1 MADTWETDGVA
12 TVRSASETTNTKL
25 GFGDPSGEIPLSE
38 YHYKSSLNKQA
49 VGAGGNTIDLK
60 GGDPSIDIAALVGK
74 KASSSQYGDVS
85 VKKTKS
91 GHVLVFDDTFDNES
105 ILIKHKDGS
114 GFILKSDGTM
124 IMNTKRNRVTSIG
137 GTDALIVEGDI
148 KISCQ
153 NLEMDVT
160 GDMDVNVG
168 GDYNLHVG
176 GEKTEKVT
184 GSTKEIVTGHKSS
197 TVVKSRSETTV
208 ESKTTTVFGTDTNI
222 TKGNVTYTIGGHF
235 DLGAKSYSKI
245 TSQAQIAYTAP
256 QIDIIGVKGQIA
268 LKQGIFGGEHSF
280 FYGLNYYGRSAKFD
294 KGVTA
299 PTFHGDLQ
307 GTALEAMKANEAGI
321 HSASNLYEEGA
332 GGHGGSTLGFTI
344 TDVNTNLIRDGKG
357 PSDDSITDMLNADP
371 RGIKKVSI
379 DDPGDLVADFSKV
392 NLTVAQARALLK
404 DPETTMEFKK
414 QLVEDGLL
422 GTDYFNT
429 SIPGIG
435 RVTNNNTVYAS
446 GTSTDYVGGKR
457 DVTTFV
463 PDSTYDPN
471 RLDPRGNINMITSKT
486 LLALGIPVSTFLA
499 GANGANT
506 LNHLETFEK
515 RQQLSR
521 QLLLQAEVVK
531 IAREDEEQFKNFRLI
546 VAEGVSKGTHSVDSI
561 PYLRTSG
568 RAIVYEL
575 YDEENKNLP
584 GVTYEFAAYL
594 ADQLPVYDKISVS
607 YDTIEPNPGLASW
620 EKVKSQVVVVMP
632 EVDKGYNT
640 QGNPKY
646 SLETIYNDTRC
657 SDEDLVELSQNDNII
672 LASSSPA
679 IGGKKYTSADFPLSN
694 YRTKNAKMINQ
705 LHPKIRKRFA
715 DGINHYLKNN
725 SDNGRDV
732 EIRSA
737 YRSYAEQSTLYANKS
752 VAAAAPGRSFHQ
764 YMLAVDMIV
773 YIDKVADEGTK
784 GIREYTGALR
794 RSMRTQNLMN
804 FFDDADLMDPGH
816 FHPLGYGKV
825 VPNDLKNKK
834 ISLDD
839 YIDGGYTL
847 YVNAPY
853 ISIVPQ
859 IKV

>member
-1 MADTWETDGVA
+1 MADTHITDGTNKVH
-12 TVRSASETTNTKL
+12 SSSQTTNTKF
-25 GFGDPSGEIPLSE
+25 GFSDPSGEMPLPE
-38 YHYKSSLNKQA
+38 YHYKPSLNKQA
-49 VGAGGNTIDLK
+49 VGAGGNTIDIK
-60 GGDPSIDIAALVGK
+60 GGDPSIDIAGLVGK
-74 KASSSQYGDVS
+74 KASNSNYGDVS

-91 GHVLVFDDTFDNES
+91 GHVLIFDDTFDNES
-105 ILIKHKDGS
+105 VLIKHKDGS

-168 GDYNLHVG
+168 GDYNLTIG
-176 GEKTEKVT
+176 GEKTEDIS
-184 GSTKEIVTGHKSS
+184 GSTKEKVSGHKSS

-208 ESKTTTVFGTDTNI
+208 ESKTTTVLGTDTNI

-307 GTALEAMKANEAGI
+307 GTALEAMRANEAGI
-321 HSASNLYEEGA
+321 HSASSDYGETDGS
-332 GGHGGSTLGFTI
+332 HGGSSFGFTI

-379 DDPGDLVADFSKV
+379 DDTGDLVADFSKV

-404 DPETTMEFKK
+404 DPETTIEFKK
-414 QLVEDGLL
+414 QLIEDGLL

-435 RVTNNNTVYAS
+435 RVTNGNTVYAS
-446 GTSTDYVGGKR
+446 GTSTDFVGGR
-457 DVTTFV
+457 RQITTFV

-471 RLDPRGNINMITSKT
+471 RLDPNSNLFAINSKT
-486 LLALGIPVSTFLA
+486 LLSLGIPMSTFLA

-506 LNHLETFEK
+506 LNHLETFKK
-515 RQQLSR
+515 RQQLAR

-531 IAREDEEQFKNFRLI
+531 IAREDEEQFKNYKLI

-594 ADQLPVYDKISVS
+594 ADQLPVYDKISLN
-607 YDTIEPNPGLASW
+607 YDTVEPHPGLASW
-620 EKVKSQVVVVMP
+620 EKVKAQVVVIMP

-640 QGNPKY
+640 EGNAKY
-646 SLETIYNDTRC
+646 SLQTVYNDTRC

-679 IGGKKYTSADFPLSN
+679 IGGKKYTSADFPLSG
-694 YRTKNAKMINQ
+694 YPTKNARMINQ

-715 DGINHYLKNN
+715 DGINHYLKNTT
-725 SDNGRDV
+725 DRDV

-737 YRSYAEQSTLYANKS
+737 YRSYAEQKDLYDNNKI
-752 VAAAAPGRSFHQ
+752 AAAAPGRSFHQ

-773 YIDKVADEGTK
+773 YVKGVEDNGTK
-784 GIREYTGALR
+784 GIGEYTGALR
-794 RSMRTQNLMN
+794 RSMATQNLMN

-825 VPNDLKNKK
+825 VPNDLLNGK
-834 ISLDD
+834 ISLDA
-839 YIDGGYTL
+839 YIDGGYAL